1 MDESD
6 IVVNKRKYIES
17 MGKSKYESFIDEVKQ
32 SISKLS
38 HIFQTNPIPI
48 DAEKHPEIE
57 VGIETTGDPVRSRQ
71 YMLSPQCK
79 NAVREFVSK
88 LLKLKLI
95 RKSSSPWASPLL
107 AVRKPDGVSWRVCL
121 DARKLNEQTVRMAYP
136 MQRADE
142 ALRSLRGATIFS
154 TCDATSGFWQLPLK
168 EKDKKKTAFHSPLGL
183 YEFEVMPF
191 GLINAPSHFAKS
203 HPFWRKLVMAV

>member
-1 MDESD
+1 MRTHGS
-6 IVVNKRKYIES
+6 
-17 MGKSKYESFIDEVKQ
+17 GL
-32 SISKLS
+32 KLGNGGEQNS
-38 HIFQTNPIPI
+38 
-48 DAEKHPEIE
+48 
-57 VGIETTGDPVRSRQ
+57 
-71 YMLSPQCK
+71 
-79 NAVREFVSK
+79 VREFVSK

-168 EKDKKKTAFHSPLGL
+168 ESDKKKTAIHSPLGL

-191 GLINAPSHFAKS
+191 GLINAPSHFASAMDLIIGELKQL
-203 HPFWRKLVMAV
+203 FVMIYVDDILIYNVEY